1 MIEYLM
7 AHDLGTTGNKATLY
21 RKDGTLV
28 GSEFSEYKTY
38 YPGYNMVEQDGNQW
52 WNSVEQSTKLL
63 MKKTGI
69 NPNDLVSMS
78 FSGQMMGAV
87 AVDKNGDLLRRS
99 IIWAD
104 QRSIPQTK
112 KLEEYGMQRVYKIAG
127 TRVSPTFSG
136 EKIAWMKEN
145 EPDIYNKTYKFL
157 NAKDYIVMK
166 LTGTFRT
173 DYSDASM
180 TNIFDVNDLCWSKEI
195 CDVLDIDVEKLPEI
209 VESTFF
215 TGKIIPEIAEKLG
228 LSKNT
233 MIFQGGGDGACAST
247 GAGINSAGEIYAY
260 LGSSSWLSTTSD
272 KPYFDEK
279 MRTFNFCHT
288 VKGLFCPTGTMQAGG
303 ASYNWIKNTLCG
315 LEEVNAK
322 NMGISVFSIMDDMID
337 KIQPCSDNLLFLP
350 YIMGERSPHWN
361 PNAKGSFIGLKAS
374 HNKSH
379 MLRAVLEGVTFNL
392 KIILDILENISDFQR
407 IRVIGGGAKGRN
419 WQHILAD
426 IFNKEITIPQFL
438 DEATSMGA
446 AIIAGVGA
454 GIITYEEGSKFIK
467 DVKFIKPNPWNHKKY
482 MELYKT
488 FNNAYNALEGV
499 FEELSN

>member
-99 IIWAD
+99 VIWAD

-195 CDVLDIDVEKLPEI
+195 C
-209 VESTFF
+209 
-215 TGKIIPEIAEKLG
+215 
-228 LSKNT
+228 
-233 MIFQGGGDGACAST
+233 
-247 GAGINSAGEIYAY
+247 
-260 LGSSSWLSTTSD
+260 
-272 KPYFDEK
+272 
-279 MRTFNFCHT
+279 
-288 VKGLFCPTGTMQAGG
+288 
-303 ASYNWIKNTLCG
+303 
-315 LEEVNAK
+315 
-322 NMGISVFSIMDDMID
+322 
-337 KIQPCSDNLLFLP
+337 
-350 YIMGERSPHWN
+350 
-361 PNAKGSFIGLKAS
+361 
-374 HNKSH
+374 
-379 MLRAVLEGVTFNL
+379 
-392 KIILDILENISDFQR
+392 
-407 IRVIGGGAKGRN
+407 
-419 WQHILAD
+419 
-426 IFNKEITIPQFL
+426 
-438 DEATSMGA
+438 
-446 AIIAGVGA
+446 
-454 GIITYEEGSKFIK
+454 
-467 DVKFIKPNPWNHKKY
+467 
-482 MELYKT
+482 
-488 FNNAYNALEGV
+488 
-499 FEELSN
+499 